1 MEILAAFDLMGSL
14 RAAADVAGLPI
25 TPSPGWSPNA
35 TPGAR
40 DSLSGPVRRLD
51 RRRVSRGVVTGSH
64 LDTAVQGQSWG
75 PPWATVRP
83 LGWWRLR
90 SHGPGAATG
99 FRASSE
105 NGPWARFTRGGRG
118 VGHSWAEETTGSG
131 DRGAAASRR
140 IGRRLGRRRIQEY
153 LAARHTGWAQRT
165 SGPVKRCC
173 GWGPKHSL
181 SRVGISRR
189 RQWMFVWV
197 GPSLRFRRSRLAI
210 REPRPLRIRRA
221 KGWRW
226 ESPRWATRVG

>member
-131 DRGAAASRR
+131 DREAIGVAAASRR
-140 IGRRLGRRRIQEY
+140 IGRRYGRRRIQEY
-153 LAARHTGWAQRT
+153 LALRHTWR
-165 SGPVKRCC
+165 SGIPD
-173 GWGPKHSL
+173 
-181 SRVGISRR
+181 
-189 RQWMFVWV
+189 
-197 GPSLRFRRSRLAI
+197 GPSGRVVWSSGVVGGD
-210 REPRPLRIRRA
+210 LRIHFRGSAFQYVASACSSGSAHAAIPA
-221 KGWRW
+221 KPAGH
-226 ESPRWATRVG
+226 S